1 MDGLNKVKM
10 RTESPTSRAKNFKE
24 VELGYT
30 KEEALKEASRCL
42 HCKLPKCVEGCPVK
56 IKIPDFIQ
64 AVKEDNI
71 KAAYRIISESS
82 SIPAICGRVCPQE
95 KQCEG

>member
-1 MDGLNKVKM
+1 MEDLKKVKM
-10 RTESPTSRAKNFKE
+10 RTQSPNARSKNFEE
-24 VELGYT
+24 VELGYN

-56 IKIPDFIQ
+56 IRIPDFIA

-71 KAAYRIISESS
+71 KKAYNIISEAS
-82 SIPAICGRVCPQE
+82 
-95 KQCEG
+95 